1 MSKYTYYLFSD
12 ASVNPHT
19 DVGYGAYIF
28 VKKSEL
34 LSVTKQNI
42 KIKKFYD
49 TTSTKLELQIFIYA
63 LENLPKKAKK
73 IIAFTDSQNIISL
86 KARREKLE
94 HKNYASKKRKKIKN
108 YLLYKK
114 FYKLTDAIKC
124 DILKIKGHKK
134 DSKKNKFDNIF
145 TLVDKASR
153 FATRHEKN

>member
-63 LENLPKKAKK
+63 LENLPKEAKK

>member
-1 MSKYTYYLFSD
+1 MNRYIYYLFSD

-19 DVGYGAYIF
+19 DIGYGAYIF
-28 VKKSEL
+28 VKESEL
-34 LSVTKQNI
+34 LNVSKQDV

-49 TTSTKLELQIFIYA
+49 TTSTKLELQILIHA
-63 LENLPKKAKK
+63 LENLPEKAKK

-94 HKNYASKKRKKIKN
+94 HKDYASKKRKKIKN

-124 DILKIKGHKK
+124 NVLKIKGHKK
-134 DSKKNKFDNIF
+134 DSKKNEFDNIF
-145 TLVDKASR
+145 ALVDKASR
-153 FATRHEKN
+153 FATRHEKS